1 MVGNRGDAER
11 GLAELVSSVRS
22 ERSIGSA
29 STVSELLEAWFV
41 VASGSWAPTTIRQ
54 TRSVVDR
61 YLHPQFGSMR
71 VGELTPSVIDAAY
84 VRLRVS
90 GGGRGQG
97 LSSGTLARLHVVL
110 RSALAQAQRWGW
122 VFDNPV
128 ERAHRIK
135 VRKTDRQPPTPEEVA
150 MLMGWLAEHDELLH
164 LFVALAVSTGARRA
178 QLLAVQW
185 DNIDLGR
192 GRVAFV
198 GGWVEGPDGPVLSDT
213 KTSRRH
219 QVQVDPVTIE
229 LLRQRLGDG
238 RCGYVFS
245 DDEGVSAWKPNRA
258 TKSFLRALDGV
269 GLRRFRLHDL
279 RHFMAT
285 EMLQAG
291 VALAVVS
298 QRLDH
303 RRKSTTLDYYAHA
316 VPSGDAYAA
325 DVLRSIIDNAQGL
338 QSKVRPLAPAHDVR
352 VT

>member
-1 MVGNRGDAER
+1 M
-11 GLAELVSSVRS
+11 
-22 ERSIGSA
+22 
-29 STVSELLEAWFV
+29 
-41 VASGSWAPTTIRQ
+41 
-54 TRSVVDR
+54 
-61 YLHPQFGSMR
+61 
-71 VGELTPSVIDAAY
+71 
-84 VRLRVS
+84 
-90 GGGRGQG
+90 
-97 LSSGTLARLHVVL
+97 
-110 RSALAQAQRWGW
+110 
-122 VFDNPV
+122 
-128 ERAHRIK
+128 
-135 VRKTDRQPPTPEEVA
+135 
-150 MLMGWLAEHDELLH
+150 
-164 LFVALAVSTGARRA
+164 
-178 QLLAVQW
+178 
-185 DNIDLGR
+185 
-192 GRVAFV
+192 
-198 GGWVEGPDGPVLSDT
+198 LSDT

-245 DDEGVSAWKPNRA
+245 DDAGVSAWKPNRA
-258 TKSFLRALDGV
+258 TKSFLRALDGL